1 MARLAR
7 RLWFVLLAIPI
18 AACSSG
24 GDDSAPPPGVT
35 TPPSSS
41 GSEVSALFV
50 LGDSL
55 SDVGNA
61 AAAADALLGRPVLPP
76 TVGLCNPTDVL
87 ALARACDDLFYGKS
101 RVSNG
106 PVAVE
111 VLATR
116 LGLPSLQPSFHLL
129 PNRPAIGTD
138 YAVASAKARES
149 SAKDLTQQVE
159 RLVLDHNPLSAT
171 ALYVVMIGGNDAIDA
186 VQTAGDAAV
195 PSAASLAVVDSAVAA
210 IGAAVERLVAFGAR
224 RIVVANLPDLATL
237 PALNDGAARLA
248 VASAITAAFDV
259 ALETRLVA
267 IETDTRAKLANP
279 PTLLRFDLRAALH
292 AAQDA
297 IAAAGGDAVDACF
310 DSDRY
315 RQTST
320 AERVFAP
327 GCAASAGESPR
338 FDRFVFWAGLHP
350 TGATHALLGAALFEL
365 L

>member
-1 MARLAR
+1 
-7 RLWFVLLAIPI
+7 LLALPI

-24 GDDSAPPPGVT
+24 GDEPAPPPGLN
-35 TPPSSS
+35 PPS
-41 GSEVSALFV
+41 GGGPGAAVSALFV

-87 ALARACDDLFYGKS
+87 AVARACDDLFYGKS

-111 VLATR
+111 VLATH
-116 LGLPSLQPSFHLL
+116 LGLPALQPSFHLL
-129 PNRPAIGTD
+129 SNRPAMGTD
-138 YAVASAKARES
+138 YAVASAKAREN
-149 SAKDLTQQVE
+149 SAKDLAQQVE
-159 RLVLDHNPLSAT
+159 RLVLDHTPLSAT

-186 VQTAGDAAV
+186 VQTAGDAAA
-195 PSAASLAVVDSAVAA
+195 PSAASLEVVGSAVAA

-224 RIVVANLPDLATL
+224 RIVVANVPDLATL
-237 PALNDGAARLA
+237 PALNGGAARLA
-248 VASAITAAFDV
+248 VASAITAAFDA
-259 ALETRLVA
+259 ALETRLAA
-267 IETDTRAKLANP
+267 IETDTRAKLADP

-297 IAAAGGDAVDACF
+297 IAAAGGDAADACF

-327 GCAASAGESPR
+327 GCAPTAGVPPR
-338 FDRFVFWAGLHP
+338 FDRFVFWDGLHP
-350 TGATHALLGAALFEL
+350 TGAAHALLGAALFEVL
-365 L
+365 